1 MAQLKTARRLGISY
15 KRFCG
20 WQPTD
25 DDPIEWDETER
36 SWMLALDEYENTVI
50 CPLCGMPSK
59 FCHDYLKVNDTFERA
74 KIETCFVSAMR
85 EQAMEKYLKDDRPGT
100 TRSQTTKLVPF
111 GVEEE

>member
-1 MAQLKTARRLGISY
+1 
-15 KRFCG
+15 
-20 WQPTD
+20 
-25 DDPIEWDETER
+25 
-36 SWMLALDEYENTVI
+36 MLALDEYENTI
-50 CPLCGMPSK
+50 LCPLCGMSTE